1 MTIKIERDTKFNGHT
16 LQAEI
21 RYYLWIDNSI
31 VYSADSEEAVHKQ
44 LDVIKKNYIVKKT
57 EVIYEEEFNGQT

>member
-16 LQAEI
+16 LKAEI

-31 VYSADSEEAVHKQ
+31 VFSADSEEAIYSK
-44 LDVIKKNYIVKKT
+44 LEIIKKNYVEKKT
-57 EVIYEEEFNGQT
+57 EVIYEEEFNG

>member
-21 RYYLWIDNSI
+21 RYYLWIDSGI
-31 VYSADSEEAVHKQ
+31 VFSADSEEAIYSK
-44 LDVIKKNYIVKKT
+44 LEIIKKNYVEKKT
-57 EVIYEEEFNGQT
+57 EVIYEEEFNVG

>member
-1 MTIKIERDTKFNGHT
+1 MIIKIEKDTKFNGHT
-16 LQAEI
+16 LKAET

-44 LDVIKKNYIVKKT
+44 LDVIKKNYVVKKT
-57 EVIYEEEFNGQT
+57 ETIYEEEFNVG

>member
-57 EVIYEEEFNGQT
+57 EVIYEEEFNG

>member
-1 MTIKIERDTKFNGHT
+1 MIIKIEKDTKFNGHT

-44 LDVIKKNYIVKKT
+44 LDVIKKNYVVKKT
-57 EVIYEEEFNGQT
+57 ETIYEEEFNVG

>member
-1 MTIKIERDTKFNGHT
+1 MTIKIEKDTKFNGHT
-16 LQAEI
+16 LKAEI

-44 LDVIKKNYIVKKT
+44 LDVIKKNYVVKKT
-57 EVIYEEEFNGQT
+57 ETIYEEEFNVG

>member
-16 LQAEI
+16 LKAEI

-31 VYSADSEEAVHKQ
+31 VFSADSEDAIYEQ
-44 LDVIKKNYIVKKT
+44 LEVIKKNYIVKKT
-57 EVIYEEEFNGQT
+57 EVIYEEEFNG

>member
-16 LQAEI
+16 LKAEI

-31 VYSADSEEAVHKQ
+31 IFSADSEDAIYEQ
-44 LDVIKKNYIVKKT
+44 LEVIKKNYIVKKT
-57 EVIYEEEFNGQT
+57 EVIYEEEFNG